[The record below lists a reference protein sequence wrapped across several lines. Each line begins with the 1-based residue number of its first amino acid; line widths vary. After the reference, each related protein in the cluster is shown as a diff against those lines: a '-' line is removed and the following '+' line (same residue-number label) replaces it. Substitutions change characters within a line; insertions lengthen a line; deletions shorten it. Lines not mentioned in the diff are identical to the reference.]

1 MATSTSFGGVNS
13 GIQTSILN
21 GTVNAQFHLP
31 PGKFHKVSIDQANFL
46 MPASPLKF
54 VDRGTLFDQINAK
67 GSVPGSRIALVGLGG
82 VGKSQLAIEY
92 CYRVRDQSPETW
104 VLWIHASNATRIEQS
119 CRDLADRLRIPGRQD
134 PKANVFKLLHDWL
147 NDERKGKWVLILDNL
162 DDEKSLHTPSPV
174 TPDGL
179 GNDQSGTQGRSIWA
193 YLQENLNGLIIITS
207 RSRRVVSR
215 MVEDS
220 DIIPVEPMDETHAIT
235 LFEKKLGAQAASE
248 DVIQLTAALEFMPLA
263 IVQAAAY
270 IKQRLPR
277 LSVTQYLETF
287 RRSDHQ
293 KTSLLQYEGGQLR
306 RDREAKNSILITW
319 QISFDYIL
327 QESPSAA
334 DLLSLMSFFDRQGI
348 PDSLIRDDK
357 ETKHK
362 IHDFSISNEDLRMDA
377 SDKER
382 SASDSVVDRFED
394 DILVLKEY
402 SLISISPDETKFEM
416 HRLVQLAMQ
425 EWLKAHIQLEKWQ
438 GQFIRI
444 LYSKFPSG
452 TFENWIRC
460 QLLFAHV
467 QNAVVHQPDTK
478 DLLGEWA
485 SLLHEA
491 SSFAL
496 IRGNFVDSRRMAHK
510 AAIARAKLFGPDN
523 AKTLD
528 SFSMLGEAYILGG
541 QWKEAEELHL
551 QVMET
556 RKQVLGPAHPDTLA
570 SMSNLASTY
579 RGQGR
584 WKEAEELGVQVMDTQ
599 KQVLGPAY
607 PDTLTSM
614 SNLALIYRG
623 QGRWK
628 EAEELAVQVIEA
640 NKQVLGPEHP
650 NTLVGMNNLAS
661 IYQGQ
666 GRWKEAE
673 ELAVQVMDTRKQVL
687 GPAHPGTLTSISNLA
702 SIYQGQGRWKEA
714 EELAVQVI
722 EAYKQVLGPEHPN
735 TLIGMS
741 NLALIYRGQGRWKEA
756 EELAV
761 QVMDTQ
767 KQVLGPEHP
776 DTLTSMS
783 ILALTYHGQGR
794 WKEAEELRVQGIET
808 QKQVL
813 GPEHPDTLTSMGIL
827 ALTYWDQGR
836 WKEAEELEVQVMD
849 TRKRV
854 LGPEHPNTLISMTN
868 LASIYQGQG
877 QWKEAEE
884 LAVQVIDT
892 QKQVLGPE
900 HPDTLIS
907 IGNLALNYW
916 NQGRWKEAEELGVQ
930 VIDTQKQVL
939 GPAHRGTLTSM
950 SNLALIYQDQGRWKE
965 AEELKMQVMD
975 TRKRVLGPEHPDTL
989 ISIGNLALN
998 YWNQGRWKE
1007 AEELGVQVIDAQKQ
1021 VLGPEHP
1028 DTLTSMGILALTYRD
1043 QGRWKEA
1050 EELEVQV
1057 MDTRKRVLGPE
1068 HPDTLISVHNLAHN
1082 LWSSC
1087 QEKPALLLMTECVR
1101 LREQKLGPD
1110 HPDTMFSK
1118 STLDEW
1124 RGKDLSSQ
1132 STKVPIE
1139 TNEEGRIQF
1148 SHTESSEQ
1156 ISKTR
1161 GNRKRTIFSRLFR
1174 RN

>member
-31 PGKFHKVSIDQANFL
+31 PVRPETPPTPLSTVPFHRD
-46 MPASPLKF
+46 PEF
-54 VDRGTLFDQINAK
+54 VDRGTLFDQIHEK

-104 VLWIHASNATRIEQS
+104 VLWIHASNATRIDQS

-134 PKANVFKLLHDWL
+134 PEANVFKLLHDWL
-147 NDERKGKWVLILDNL
+147 NDERKVKWVLILDNL

-174 TPDGL
+174 VPDGL
-179 GNDQSGTQGRSIWA
+179 GNDQSGTPGRSIWA

-220 DIIPVEPMDETHAIT
+220 DIIPVEPMDEMHAIT

-362 IHDFSISNEDLRMDA
+362 IHDFSVSNEDLRMDA
-377 SDKER
+377 SDEER
-382 SASDSVVDRFED
+382 SASDSVVDKFED

-425 EWLKAHIQLEKWQ
+425 EWLKAHRQLEKWQ

-452 TFENWIRC
+452 TFENWPSC

-491 SSFAL
+491 ASFAL

-528 SFSMLGEAYILGG
+528 SFAMLGEAYILGG

-556 RKQVLGPAHPDTLA
+556 RKQVLGPEHPNTLI
-570 SMSNLASTY
+570 SMGNLASTY

-584 WKEAEELGVQVMDTQ
+584 WKEAEELGVQVMDTRKQVLGPEHPHTLISMNNLASIYRGQGQWKEAKELQLQVIETQ

-614 SNLALIYRG
+614 I
-623 QGRWK
+623 
-628 EAEELAVQVIEA
+628 
-640 NKQVLGPEHP
+640 
-650 NTLVGMNNLAS
+650 NLAS

-666 GRWKEAE
+666 GQWKEAE
-673 ELAVQVMDTRKQVL
+673 EL
-687 GPAHPGTLTSISNLA
+687 G
-702 SIYQGQGRWKEA
+702 
-714 EELAVQVI
+714 VQVI
-722 EAYKQVLGPEHPN
+722 EAYKQVLGPEHPH
-735 TLIGMS
+735 TLISIGH
-741 NLALIYRGQGRWKEA
+741 LALTYRDQGRWKEA
-756 EELAV
+756 EELGVQVMDTQKQVLGPEHPHTLISIGHLALTYRNQGRWKEAEELGVQVMDTQKQVLGPAHPDTLTSMNNLALTYWNQGRWKEAEELGV

-776 DTLTSMS
+776 DTLISMS
-783 ILALTYHGQGR
+783 N
-794 WKEAEELRVQGIET
+794 
-808 QKQVL
+808 
-813 GPEHPDTLTSMGIL
+813 L

-836 WKEAEELEVQVMD
+836 WKEAEELGVQVMD

-854 LGPEHPNTLISMTN
+854 LGPEHPGTLISM
-868 LASIYQGQG
+868 
-877 QWKEAEE
+877 
-884 LAVQVIDT
+884 
-892 QKQVLGPE
+892 
-900 HPDTLIS
+900 
-907 IGNLALNYW
+907 
-916 NQGRWKEAEELGVQ
+916 
-930 VIDTQKQVL
+930 
-939 GPAHRGTLTSM
+939 
-950 SNLALIYQDQGRWKE
+950 
-965 AEELKMQVMD
+965 
-975 TRKRVLGPEHPDTL
+975 
-989 ISIGNLALN
+989 
-998 YWNQGRWKE
+998 
-1007 AEELGVQVIDAQKQ
+1007 
-1021 VLGPEHP
+1021 
-1028 DTLTSMGILALTYRD
+1028 
-1043 QGRWKEA
+1043 
-1050 EELEVQV
+1050 
-1057 MDTRKRVLGPE
+1057 
-1068 HPDTLISVHNLAHN
+1068 HNLAHD

-1118 STLDEW
+1118 STLNEW